1 MSTLTRL
8 AGIGFAVAAL
18 GFGAT
23 GCGDEIKD
31 KIDEAKTTYSDAKT
45 TYEDAKGSI
54 DSATVKG
61 GAENSFY
68 RSSNLTTG
76 LGKITDK
83 AGDDAIEVTIYPG
96 YVQADASTGS
106 ETAGK
111 RYRVNTDDDVKEA
124 DLKLQGP
131 GKLAENI
138 FPFADVDP
146 TAVESTVDAA
156 AKKAGKTIDD
166 VTYVNIRI
174 GVVTG
179 KPEMNIYVS
188 GGDFYTANLNGS
200 GLKSPVGDAKEAV
213 GKASDTVDCIKAAG
227 TDVDKIQACAGQ

>member
-1 MSTLTRL
+1 MSTLIRL
-8 AGIGFAVAAL
+8 VGIGFAVAAL

-45 TYEDAKGSI
+45 TYEDAKGKI
-54 DSATVKG
+54 ESATVKG
-61 GAENSFY
+61 SAENSFY
-68 RSSNLTTG
+68 KASNLTTG

-106 ETAGK
+106 ETEGK
-111 RYRVNTDDDVKEA
+111 RYRVNTDEDVKEA
-124 DLKLQGP
+124 ELKLAGP
-131 GKLAENI
+131 GKLADNI

-146 TAVESTVDAA
+146 QAVESAVNAA
-156 AKKAGKTIDD
+156 AKKAGKTVDD

-174 GVVTG
+174 GVVSG
-179 KPEMNIYVS
+179 DPEMNIYIG
-188 GGDFYTANLNGS
+188 GGDFYTANLDGS
-200 GLKSPVGDAKEAV
+200 GLKSPVGEAK
-213 GKASDTVDCIKAAG
+213 KAAGAAEDTVDCITKAAG
-227 TDVDKIQACAGQ
+227 DIEKMQACAK